1 MSNKRQTNINI
12 HRDAWVEINVGNLE
26 HNIKEIRENVSPD
39 MKLLGV
45 VKADAY
51 GHGSIMLAPTI
62 LASGVD
68 MLGVASIDE
77 GVDLRQAK
85 IKCDILVLGAVPVW
99 ALETAIENNIS
110 ISIFTHEH
118 LKACKE
124 IYERTGVKPKV
135 HVKLDTGMNRIGV
148 RADEAIDFI
157 KEVQNADYLDFRGIF
172 THLAAAEELDKTKE
186 QFAKW
191 DSVVDNVDT
200 EGLLLHI
207 LNTAGTICYKKPN
220 SNMCRIGISLYGLYP
235 DFPQGVN
242 FRMPKL
248 KQLIYKYY
256 STPKLAFTI
265 NDGNKNGVLDFNEYQ
280 SLICD
285 LFRRETLNEP
295 NFALIKNSFDFID
308 QRKNGVLELNEW
320 IRTFSQIRSD
330 LDIKEINETKL
341 QQLREWEC
349 SNNLEN
355 IYNEINRNRKLLKDY
370 AKMYMITDGTGK
382 SIIQINNL
390 IEVLKK
396 ILPRT
401 ELSRTQWKMMVRIAD
416 KQGTGMVDLD
426 EFLRITEQTARQMNQ
441 QPRFV

>member
-1 MSNKRQTNINI
+1 MTRDGWINI
-12 HRDAWVEINVGNLE
+12 HDF
-26 HNIKEIRENVSPD
+26 IKFANTP
-39 MKLLGV
+39 MKLL
-45 VKADAY
+45 
-51 GHGSIMLAPTI
+51 HQPNQHI
-62 LASGVD
+62 
-68 MLGVASIDE
+68 
-77 GVDLRQAK
+77 K
-85 IKCDILVLGAVPVW
+85 IFL
-99 ALETAIENNIS
+99 S
-110 ISIFTHEH
+110 
-118 LKACKE
+118 
-124 IYERTGVKPKV
+124 
-135 HVKLDTGMNRIGV
+135 
-148 RADEAIDFI
+148 
-157 KEVQNADYLDFRGIF
+157 
-172 THLAAAEELDKTKE
+172 
-186 QFAKW
+186 
-191 DSVVDNVDT
+191 
-200 EGLLLHI
+200 
-207 LNTAGTICYKKPN
+207 
-220 SNMCRIGISLYGLYP
+220 
-235 DFPQGVN
+235 
-242 FRMPKL
+242 KL

-285 LFRRETLNEP
+285 LFRRETLPEP

-308 QRKNGVLELNEW
+308 QRKNGVLELNER

-330 LDIKEINETKL
+330 LDIREINETKL

-370 AKMYMITDGTGK
+370 AKMYMITDGTGR

-426 EFLRITEQTARQMNQ
+426 EFLRITEQSARQMNQ